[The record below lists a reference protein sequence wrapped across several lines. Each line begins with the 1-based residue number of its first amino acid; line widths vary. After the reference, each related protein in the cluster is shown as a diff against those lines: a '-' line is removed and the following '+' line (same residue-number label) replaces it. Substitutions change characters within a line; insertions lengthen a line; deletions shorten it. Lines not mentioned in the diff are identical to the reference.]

1 MCAAALRVHLGVM
14 NRYIIERNIRG
25 AGRLSAEEL
34 SSIARKSVDVLES
47 MDQRIQWNESF
58 ITGDR
63 LSARTAPTVRTPFAS
78 TGGAAG
84 SPSMAST
91 R

>member
-1 MCAAALRVHLGVM
+1 M
-14 NRYIIERNIRG
+14 NRYIIERNIPG
-25 AGRLSAEEL
+25 AGR
-34 SSIARKSVDVLES
+34 SIARKSVDVLES